1 MEPIK
6 KNTVE
11 LNAIEDTKTATQ
23 AQTPADALKASV
35 DQAEVKK
42 SVSESPKAEKKS
54 ENTRKHSIIYLAGGI
69 WKDAKGQFWCRDKKS
84 NCISSAV
91 FTEEEFAKRSDIQYM
106 IEYGAM
112 KDVIV
117 E

>member
-6 KNTVE
+6 MNKPTIEPIENT
-11 LNAIEDTKTATQ
+11 NAVTPT
-23 AQTPADALKASV
+23 QTPANEPDALV
-35 DQAEVKK
+35 NQTEGNGG
-42 SVSESPKAEKKS
+42 VSESPKAEQS
-54 ENTRKHSIIYLAGGI
+54 GEARKHSVIYLAGGI
-69 WKDAKGQFWCRDKKS
+69 WKDTKGKFWCRDKKP

-91 FTEEEFAKRSDIQYM
+91 FTEEEFAERPDIQYM
-106 IEYGAM
+106 VEYGAM

>member
-6 KNTVE
+6 MNKPAINPIE
-11 LNAIEDTKTATQ
+11 NANAVTPT
-23 AQTPADALKASV
+23 QTPANEPDALVNQTEANGG
-35 DQAEVKK
+35 
-42 SVSESPKAEKKS
+42 VSESPKAEQS
-54 ENTRKHSIIYLAGGI
+54 GETRKHSVIYLAGGI
-69 WKDAKGQFWCRDKKS
+69 WKDTKGQFWCRDKKP

-91 FTEEEFAKRSDIQYM
+91 FTEEEFTGRPDIQYM
-106 IEYGAM
+106 VEYGAM

>member
-6 KNTVE
+6 MNKPAINPIE
-11 LNAIEDTKTATQ
+11 NANAVTPT
-23 AQTPADALKASV
+23 QTPANGPDALV
-35 DQAEVKK
+35 NQAEGNGG
-42 SVSESPKAEKKS
+42 VSESPKAEQS
-54 ENTRKHSIIYLAGGI
+54 GEARKHSVIYLAGGI
-69 WKDAKGQFWCRDKKS
+69 WKDTKGQFWCRDKKP

-91 FTEEEFAKRSDIQYM
+91 FTEEEFAKRPDIQYM
-106 IEYGAM
+106 VEYGAM

>member
-11 LNAIEDTKTATQ
+11 LNAIEDTKTATP
-23 AQTPADALKASV
+23 AQTPTDALKASV

-42 SVSESPKAEKKS
+42 SVSESPKAEQS
-54 ENTRKHSIIYLAGGI
+54 GETRKHSIIYLAGGI

-91 FTEEEFAKRSDIQYM
+91 FTEEEFAKRPDIQYM

>member
-6 KNTVE
+6 MNKSTIDSIENT
-11 LNAIEDTKTATQ
+11 NAVTPT
-23 AQTPADALKASV
+23 QTPANEPDALV
-35 DQAEVKK
+35 NQTEGNGG
-42 SVSESPKAEKKS
+42 VSESPKAKQSGK
-54 ENTRKHSIIYLAGGI
+54 TRKHSVIYLAGGI
-69 WKDAKGQFWCRDKKS
+69 WKDAKDKFWCRDKKP

-91 FTEEEFAKRSDIQYM
+91 FTEEEFAQRPDIQYM

-112 KDVIV
+112 KDVVV

>member
-6 KNTVE
+6 MNKPAIDSIE
-11 LNAIEDTKTATQ
+11 NANAVTPT
-23 AQTPADALKASV
+23 QTPANEPDALV
-35 DQAEVKK
+35 NQTEGNGG
-42 SVSESPKAEKKS
+42 VSESTKAEQS
-54 ENTRKHSIIYLAGGI
+54 GEVRKHSVIYLAGGI
-69 WKDAKGQFWCRDKKS
+69 WKDTKGQFWCRDKKP

-91 FTEEEFAKRSDIQYM
+91 FTEEEFAKRPDIQYM
-106 IEYGAM
+106 VEYGAM

>member
-6 KNTVE
+6 MNKPAINPIE
-11 LNAIEDTKTATQ
+11 NANAVTPT
-23 AQTPADALKASV
+23 QTPANEPDTLV
-35 DQAEVKK
+35 NQTEGNGG
-42 SVSESPKAEKKS
+42 VSESPKAEQS
-54 ENTRKHSIIYLAGGI
+54 GEARKHSVIYLACGI
-69 WKDAKGQFWCRDKKS
+69 WKDTKGQFWCRDKKP

-91 FTEEEFAKRSDIQYM
+91 FTEEEFAGRPDIQYM
-106 IEYGAM
+106 VEYGAM